1 MTLRSMDFESIVSA
15 IPPPEHLLYNIVI
28 MENLPVQGPVFLIET
43 NKISP
48 NPHQPRREFDQTALQ
63 ELASSIREFGILQ
76 PIVVTK
82 TEKDSETG
90 TEVNYE
96 LIAGERRWRA
106 SQLAGLERI
115 PAIIRR
121 VELERDR
128 LELAILENVQREDLN
143 PIETARAYSHLQDK
157 FGLTQREIAAR
168 LGKSREAVA
177 NNVRLLNLPTA
188 IQEALSKKQISESQ
202 GRLLLTVPDIAQQQS
217 LFEDLLKNNLSVR
230 ELKSRIKK
238 SQQPLM
244 TEPTAPSIDPETAAI
259 QQQLEEVL
267 GTKVKLEKNG
277 ETGKIVIDFY
287 SPDDLRALLNRL
299 TETQIPPEPPSPI
312 SPQEFTV

>member
-1 MTLRSMDFESIVSA
+1 
-15 IPPPEHLLYNIVI
+15 LLYNIVI

-128 LELAILENVQREDLN
+128 LELAILENIQREDLN

-238 SQQPLM
+238 SQQPIM

-287 SPDDLRALLNRL
+287 SPEDLRALLNRL
-299 TETQIPPEPPSPI
+299 TEPQIPPEPLSPI

>member
-1 MTLRSMDFESIVSA
+1 
-15 IPPPEHLLYNIVI
+15 LLYNRNI
-28 MENLPVQGPVFLIET
+28 MENPPVQGPVFLIEVDR
-43 NKISP
+43 ISP
-48 NPHQPRREFDQTALQ
+48 NPHQPRRDFDPEALQ
-63 ELASSIREFGILQ
+63 ELATSIREFGVIQ

-82 TEKDSETG
+82 LEKDSETG
-90 TEVNYE
+90 TQVEYQ

-128 LELAILENVQREDLN
+128 LELAILENIQREDLN
-143 PIETARAYSHLQDK
+143 PIETARAYAQLQDK
-157 FGLTQREIAAR
+157 FTLTQREIAAR

-177 NNVRLLNLPTA
+177 NTVRLLNLPSN
-188 IQEALSKKQISESQ
+188 IQEALSRKQISESQ
-202 GRLLLTVPDIAQQQS
+202 GRLLLTVPDIAHQQT
-217 LFEDLLKNNLSVR
+217 LFEDLLKNSLSVR

-238 SQQPLM
+238 SASP
-244 TEPTAPSIDPETAAI
+244 APIEIYPAAPMIDPETAAL

-267 GTKVKLEKNG
+267 GTKVKVEKNG
-277 ETGKIVIDFY
+277 ETGKLVIDFY

-299 TETQIPPEPPSPI
+299 TESQTPPAAENPPE
-312 SPQEFTV
+312 EFTV